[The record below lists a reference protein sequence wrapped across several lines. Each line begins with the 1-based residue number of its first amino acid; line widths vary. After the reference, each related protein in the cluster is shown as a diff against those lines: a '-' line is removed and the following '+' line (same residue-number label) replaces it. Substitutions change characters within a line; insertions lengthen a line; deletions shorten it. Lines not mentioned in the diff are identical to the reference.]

1 MNIQYS
7 NWQAVFVDF
16 LVGALIIF
24 SLFRLI
30 QYILQVFSA
39 RSGRY
44 KALKQ
49 ALPVVETVFWI
60 LYLSWYT
67 FRFAEIRSVYAFVVI
82 AALFILF
89 FWISRYYFKDL
100 IAGIIFRASGKFREG
115 EVIIHENLK
124 GTIKRFRLQGIE
136 IESQDGQV
144 IYIAYSA
151 LADSPAIKHES
162 TEKSAAYSFTLLA
175 PANLSGEDKTKAIQ
189 QYLLSLPWSSAHK
202 DPVVT
207 VRDKQED
214 QFVIEVTAY
223 PLEKSY
229 GKKIEQMA
237 IQHFQKKV

>member
-7 NWQAVFVDF
+7 NWQAVFFDF

-30 QYILQVFSA
+30 QYVLQVFIS
-39 RSGRY
+39 RSGHY
-44 KALKQ
+44 KVLKQ
-49 ALPVVETVFWI
+49 ALPVVETILWI

-82 AALFILF
+82 AVLFVLF

-100 IAGIIFRASGKFREG
+100 VAGIVFRASGKFREG

-124 GTIKRFRLQGIE
+124 GTIKRFRLQAIE
-136 IESQDGQV
+136 IESQDGQI

-151 LADSPAIKHES
+151 LVDSTAIKHES
-162 TEKSAAYSFTLLA
+162 TEKSAAYTFTLLT
-175 PANLSGEDKTKAIQ
+175 PADVSGENKTKTIEK
-189 QYLLSLPWSSAHK
+189 YLLSLPWSSAHK

-207 VRDKQED
+207 VREKQED

-237 IQHFQKKV
+237 IQHFRGSS